1 MRKHFYGLV
10 AVGCLIGTPAH
21 AEVCRV
27 TPTSIDYSV
36 IAHPGKLTELL
47 SLLKADKSEDAM
59 QCCVACMPRV
69 GTKVSMDT
77 RGQASHT
84 VTVLEGEHEGC
95 TGEIVVEDIGQC
107 E

>member
-1 MRKHFYGLV
+1 MRKSFYALV

-21 AEVCRV
+21 AEICRIAS
-27 TPTSIDYSV
+27 TSIDYSV
-36 IAHPGKLTELL
+36 IARPGKLTELF
-47 SLLKADKSEDAM
+47 SLLRAKKSEDAM

-69 GTKVSMDT
+69 GTKVSMDK
-77 RGQASHT
+77 RGQASHS

-95 TGEIVVEDIGQC
+95 TGEIVVDDVGQC